1 MNHSFLRITLSN
13 GISHYALGRAEIF
26 LYVRAS
32 KDWRLNLRKTIDN
45 ALEFANTHFQ
55 RPYEDPFIGVGGKIE
70 FLELDDEPAQK
81 VENSCVFMR

>member
-1 MNHSFLRITLSN
+1 MNHNFLRITLSN
-13 GISHYALGRAEIF
+13 GVSHYALGRAEIV

-55 RPYEDPFIGVGGKIE
+55 RPYEDPFIGGGGKIE

-81 VENSCVFMR
+81 VENSCVFML